1 MASNAS
7 SAAVPK
13 SVQSVTR
20 RHGAHDSGLDHGD
33 GEHNDYAAA
42 EKRITELS
50 QENALLAEKATAAS
64 LRFIDYENELRVL
77 REALRQQQQQ
87 QQNQKQSHQRPTSS
101 SSSKSDEQIHSAP
114 AAAPTDRI
122 GLSRFGSFMRKA
134 SVPSSNASDTTHE
147 QRNHELEASL
157 IREQTARIAAETKVK
172 EMSAEIEELSA
183 SLFQQANDMVAA
195 ERKEKARLQERID
208 ALEHTNKKADG
219 ALEQEN
225 QKLRNKVEALEQRE
239 TERKRRLEKLEKAQQ
254 RIDRVRFMLNPR

>member
-7 SAAVPK
+7 SPAVPK

-87 QQNQKQSHQRPTSS
+87 NQKQPHQRPTSA

-208 ALEHTNKKADG
+208 SLEQTNQKADG
-219 ALEQEN
+219 ALKQEN